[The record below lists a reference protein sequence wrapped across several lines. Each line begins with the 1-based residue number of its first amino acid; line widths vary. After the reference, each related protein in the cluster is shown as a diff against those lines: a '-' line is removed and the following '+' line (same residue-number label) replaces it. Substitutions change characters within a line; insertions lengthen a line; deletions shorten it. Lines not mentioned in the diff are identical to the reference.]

1 MAIAHNQARR
11 PARPRITASGL
22 GTAAWY
28 LLLIPLA
35 IAILFPFIW
44 MVLTSLKAEGD
55 IMTFPP
61 RLLPQQW
68 SVAAYGEVWQR
79 LPLVTFFR
87 NTLLSAGGVT
97 AVSLVFDSLT
107 AYALARLDFP
117 GRTTVFVIILATLMI
132 PAQVTMIP
140 VFVIVYHLG
149 WLNTFAGLIIPRA
162 TNAFGIFM
170 LRQFFLTVPREL
182 DQAARI
188 DGCGEF
194 RIYWRIILPLSKSAL
209 ATLAVFHLMYNWND
223 LLWPLIMTTSTD
235 MQTLTVGLAT
245 LTGQHQYEYA
255 ILMAGATLALAPLII
270 AFLSVQRYFIQGI
283 ALTGL
288 KE

>member
-1 MAIAHNQARR
+1 MAALQGQARR
-11 PARPRITASGL
+11 HARFRPRVAAS
-22 GTAAWY
+22 TAALY
-28 LLLIPLA
+28 LLLSVLA
-35 IAILFPFIW
+35 LAILFPFIW

-55 IMTFPP
+55 VVAFPP
-61 RLLPQQW
+61 TLLPRHF
-68 SVAAYGEVWQR
+68 SLSAYAEVWQR
-79 LPLVTFFR
+79 LPLLTFFQ
-87 NTLLSAGGVT
+87 NTLIFAGGVT
-97 AVSLVFDSLT
+97 VVSLTFDSLT
-107 AYALARLDFP
+107 AYALARLEFP
-117 GRTTVFVIILATLMI
+117 GRTVMFVVILATLMI
-132 PAQVTMIP
+132 PVQVTMIP

-149 WLNTFAGLIIPRA
+149 WLNTYAGLIIPRA

-188 DGCGEF
+188 DGCGEL

-223 LLWPLIMTTSTD
+223 LLWPLVMTTSTG
-235 MQTLTVGLAT
+235 METLTVGLAT
-245 LTGQHQYEYA
+245 LTGQHEYEYA
-255 ILMAGATLALAPLII
+255 VLMAGATLALAPLII

-283 ALTGL
+283 ALTGV